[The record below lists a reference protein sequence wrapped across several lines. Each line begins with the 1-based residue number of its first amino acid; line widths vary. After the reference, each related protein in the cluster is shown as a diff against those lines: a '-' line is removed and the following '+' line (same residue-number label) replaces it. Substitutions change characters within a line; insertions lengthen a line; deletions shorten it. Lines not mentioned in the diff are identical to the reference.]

1 MKCENYFC
9 VYEKDCKCILD
20 SISLDVQG
28 SCLSCVYVNID
39 DDILQRQKNKF
50 LIKQEGISNVDL

>member
-39 DDILQRQKNKF
+39 DDILQRQKINF
-50 LIKQEGISNVDL
+50 